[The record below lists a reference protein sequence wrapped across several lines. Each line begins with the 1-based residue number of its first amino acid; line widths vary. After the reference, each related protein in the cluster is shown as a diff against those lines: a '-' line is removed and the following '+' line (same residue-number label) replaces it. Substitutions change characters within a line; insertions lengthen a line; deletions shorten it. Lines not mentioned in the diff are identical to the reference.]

1 MLVSFCIF
9 TFRLFFQELLR
20 YCSLCKQLKFLRA
33 AIKVN
38 RKAMKKL
45 LFLILLSCFGCSSQT
60 KVNPSLDVV
69 STQDSC
75 PTDGICKVEAIN
87 NKRLVIKYDS
97 LGDLYYELEESKTTT
112 VIKYAYNRK
121 SDNDLADGTYREEL
135 LFEIN
140 SNTMN
145 LDLSGKELQETKML
159 FGRFCYCKG
168 QTGYYK
174 IENGTLKMDKQKD
187 KVALAIQFQQ
197 DQVPQ
202 VLSAISFFLDKL

>member
-1 MLVSFCIF
+1 
-9 TFRLFFQELLR
+9 
-20 YCSLCKQLKFLRA
+20 
-33 AIKVN
+33 
-38 RKAMKKL
+38 MKKL

-60 KVNPSLDVV
+60 KVNQSADVV
-69 STQDSC
+69 SIQESC
-75 PTDGICKVEAIN
+75 PKDGICKVEMFK
-87 NKRLVIKYDS
+87 NKRLVVIPDS

-112 VIKYAYNRK
+112 VIKYTYNRN

-140 SNTMN
+140 STTMN
-145 LDLSGKELQETKML
+145 LNLSGKELKETKML

-174 IENGTLKMDKQKD
+174 IENGTLKMDKQKN
-187 KVALAIQFQQ
+187 KVALVIQFQQ

-202 VLSAISFFLDKL
+202 VVSAISFFLNKM